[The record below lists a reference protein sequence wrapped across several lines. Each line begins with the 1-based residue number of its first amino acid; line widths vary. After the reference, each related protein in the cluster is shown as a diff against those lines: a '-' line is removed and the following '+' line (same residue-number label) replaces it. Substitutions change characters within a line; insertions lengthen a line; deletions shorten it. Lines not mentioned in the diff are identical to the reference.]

1 MYSGPAAKV
10 PRSGTTRKASTYH
23 SRPSKPVSYSTTKQG
38 SSGQGSSGQGRFLV
52 NPKKFNPAEKARLAE
67 ELREKKYRDKMCN
80 MCSEVNLPIYHHH
93 FSSTDIRRMSNS
105 EGNKSY
111 MCCVCKDLEPVNI
124 PAAETRRVV
133 LADSSLYGVWDK
145 MPPSKVHY
153 DIDTIVGGRVRDMTI
168 ALRRN
173 YLHMPNRLEVI
184 VVAGIKNIGSND
196 KAETIIED
204 MEALKKYEIINN
216 GFKIV

>member
-1 MYSGPAAKV
+1 MYSGPATKR
-10 PRSGTTRKASTYH
+10 PRSGPSHSVTTNQ
-23 SRPSKPVSYSTTKQG
+23 SRPSKSAST
-38 SSGQGSSGQGRFLV
+38 SSSMKSSQGSSGQGRVLV
-52 NPKKFNPAEKARLAE
+52 NPKKFNPAERSRLAE

-105 EGNKSY
+105 ESSKSY

-133 LADSSLYGVWDK
+133 LADSTLYGVWDK

-153 DIDTIVGGRVRDMTI
+153 DIDTIVGGKVRDMTI

-173 YLHMPNRLEVI
+173 YLHVPNRPFSLVGGE
-184 VVAGIKNIGSND
+184 
-196 KAETIIED
+196 
-204 MEALKKYEIINN
+204 
-216 GFKIV
+216 

>member
-10 PRSGTTRKASTYH
+10 PRSGTPRKASTYH

-38 SSGQGSSGQGRFLV
+38 SSGQGSQGSSGQGRVLV

-111 MCCVCKDLEPVNI
+111 CEDRKSDGKDVKFSRISEEGKFSGAKLLSRI
-124 PAAETRRVV
+124 
-133 LADSSLYGVWDK
+133 
-145 MPPSKVHY
+145 
-153 DIDTIVGGRVRDMTI
+153 
-168 ALRRN
+168 LRIRT
-173 YLHMPNRLEVI
+173 
-184 VVAGIKNIGSND
+184 
-196 KAETIIED
+196 KAPH
-204 MEALKKYEIINN
+204 
-216 GFKIV
+216 